1 MVLTVV
7 RWLQWRRSVGSR
19 PEPQARGVRSL
30 LFSSHRRLHVA
41 LLYLYYIRPGDRYQ
55 VLVFMAISFSYNT
68 LHGDLY
74 QVPVPRTHWATT
86 GYRCSHGDLLYLQYI
101 HPGDRYQVLVFT
113 AISFTLSRMSPWG
126 SGCTIC
132 TYHIVIPAIPQAP
145 SVRGDERVARGAALE
160 TFCLGARIRVD
171 TFLSRPLTRE

>member
-1 MVLTVV
+1 M
-7 RWLQWRRSVGSR
+7 
-19 PEPQARGVRSL
+19 EPTTRN
-30 LFSSHRRLHVA
+30 
-41 LLYLYYIRPGDRYQ
+41 P
-55 VLVFMAISFSYNT
+55 VFLMPANDCT

-145 SVRGDERVARGAALE
+145 SVRGDERVARGAAMIP
-160 TFCLGARIRVD
+160 FVSA
-171 TFLSRPLTRE
+171 LTREYQYCTVPVFVKTSPHRRISNFADDDEGCDVPARASPRTLAC